1 MSESRIIK
9 FILGFIILLF
19 VKVKWNSLYL
29 PYFWDEAWSYIP
41 AISKMSHQCPCL
53 MPGCI
58 DMDLYRGHPLLF
70 YFLSALWMKFVSNS
84 LFSMHLFGL
93 IISVITLISFF
104 RLMNLFLNGTW
115 ALFGTSIL
123 MLQEVFFVQSSFVLP
138 EIMIMFL
145 TIESLRNYVKCRRI
159 YFLIY
164 AGLLGIVKETGV
176 LILLGFFLFHL
187 LEEKKLTGKSIW
199 IYLSLIP
206 AIIFY
211 GIQKIKFGWFFYPL
225 HLGLIDD
232 SFKSILAKFEI
243 IIKFLFLNQGRG
255 VLLFLVIC
263 SIIIYLYR
271 SAILKSEEK
280 KIIRLIGLIAII
292 FIIFS
297 VFNFLMLRYLLFLFP
312 LLILIACILFQNVAR
327 DKMMYY
333 VGISFIL
340 FVGFMYSIAINY
352 KSKEWHDDASINYL
366 NMVKVHKEVVK
377 YCENEDWFNKKI
389 FTH

>member
-1 MSESRIIK
+1 
-9 FILGFIILLF
+9 
-19 VKVKWNSLYL
+19 
-29 PYFWDEAWSYIP
+29 
-41 AISKMSHQCPCL
+41 
-53 MPGCI
+53 
-58 DMDLYRGHPLLF
+58 
-70 YFLSALWMKFVSNS
+70 
-84 LFSMHLFGL
+84 
-93 IISVITLISFF
+93 
-104 RLMNLFLNGTW
+104 
-115 ALFGTSIL
+115 
-123 MLQEVFFVQSSFVLP
+123 
-138 EIMIMFL
+138 
-145 TIESLRNYVKCRRI
+145 
-159 YFLIY
+159 
-164 AGLLGIVKETGV
+164 
-176 LILLGFFLFHL
+176 GFFLFHL
-187 LEEKKLTGKSIW
+187 LKEKKLTGKSIW

-255 VLLFLVIC
+255 VLLILVIC

-271 SAILKSEEK
+271 SAKLKSEEK
-280 KIIRLIGLIAII
+280 KIIRLIGLIAMI

-297 VFNFLMLRYLLFLFP
+297 VFKFLMLRYLLFLFP

-389 FTH
+389 FTHFLMQKNLTDYDLGYLSSTPFQAVDYEGKITSEDEIIIFSCIEFDEQRYNLVSQNPNYMLSKRFVVNKAWSEIFISK